1 MSNEKDDEIE
11 MSEAISKKNAG
22 CENCDCDCDCDCDCH
37 IQESGL
43 IDRVLGKII
52 SRKFTVF
59 LTATSLMIWS
69 NLDAET
75 WGMIAIVYIGGQSV
89 IDAAIAVKHGIG
101 RK

>member
-1 MSNEKDDEIE
+1 MSNEKGDE
-11 MSEAISKKNAG
+11 MSEAISKKAAD
-22 CENCDCDCDCDCDCH
+22 CTDCDCPAL
-37 IQESGL
+37 ESGF
-43 IDRVLGKII
+43 IDRILGKVI

-101 RK
+101 GRN